1 MTEIE
6 TLTDLLKRRHSCR
19 AFLPDPVPDDLVERI
34 VASAGRSPSWCNA
47 QPWHAIVTKPNETDR
62 LRSALYAHVQSTS
75 GTPDLEFPQ
84 RYSGVHQDR
93 RRACGWA
100 LYDAVG
106 IAKGDRQASTEQMLE
121 NFRFFGAPHLALIT
135 TEAELGTYG
144 AVDCGAF
151 VTIFTLAAEALGI
164 ATIPQAALAGYSPFL
179 REWFGL
185 PSRRLVVCGI
195 SFGFEDREHPAN
207 AFRTERAP
215 LDEIL
220 HRKD

>member
-1 MTEIE
+1 MFSP
-6 TLTDLLKRRHSCR
+6 RREPRISS
-19 AFLPDPVPDDLVERI
+19 FPSVTVESIRI
-34 VASAGRSPSWCNA
+34 A
-47 QPWHAIVTKPNETDR
+47 D
-62 LRSALYAHVQSTS
+62 AHVDGLSMMRWAS
-75 GTPDLEFPQ
+75 
-84 RYSGVHQDR
+84 R
-93 RRACGWA
+93 R
-100 LYDAVG
+100 VT
-106 IAKGDRQASTEQMLE
+106 STEQMLE

-151 VTIFTLAAEALGI
+151 VTIFTMAAEALGI

-185 PSRRLVVCGI
+185 PSSRLVVCGI